1 MRKQTKNIIMIKTM
15 LMIMMTLIII
25 SGLMRE
31 RDFWKRVFNEK
42 EKHRKSMFL
51 TGRQVAWMIC
61 EHVKIS
67 DTDGAVLDIA
77 DLLKIELKGENVQ
90 TFDTK
95 WDETINA
102 MQKRPDEEPLENLYF
117 KQLEKSDPA

>member
-1 MRKQTKNIIMIKTM
+1 MNI
-15 LMIMMTLIII
+15 LN
-25 SGLMRE
+25 GGDVR
-31 RDFWKRVFNEK
+31 KRVLNE
-42 EKHRKSMFL
+42 EERAHRQSMLL
-51 TGRQVAWMIC
+51 TRRQVAWMIC

-77 DLLKIELKGENVQ
+77 DLLKIELKSDNVQ